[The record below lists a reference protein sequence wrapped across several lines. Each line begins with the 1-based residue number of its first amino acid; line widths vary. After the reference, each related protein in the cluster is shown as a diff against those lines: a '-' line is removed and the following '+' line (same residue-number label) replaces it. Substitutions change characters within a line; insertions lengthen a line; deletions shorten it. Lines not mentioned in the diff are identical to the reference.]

1 MRLLTRLP
9 PIQLIKRCPRW
20 LPLVACLG
28 APLAAQVDYATPYT
42 FTLLAGSP
50 GGTGSVDGNGS
61 AAEFGDPYALAVD
74 SSGNLYVADSKND
87 TIRKVTSSGVVTTIA
102 GTAGS
107 AGNGNATGTAAQF
120 NTPSGVA
127 VASGGNIY
135 VADLGNQLI
144 RQITPSG
151 VVTTLAGTV
160 ATSGSTDG
168 TGTAALFNQPYGLA
182 VDGSG
187 NIYVADLGN
196 QEIRKVT
203 SSGVVTT
210 IAGSPGSAGSANGTG
225 AAAQFNQP
233 IGVAVDSS
241 GNLYVTDSGNN
252 TIRKITSGGV
262 VTTLAGSPGVAGSTD
277 GTGSAALFHGPRGI
291 AVDGSGNLYVADGQN
306 CTIRKITSAGVVT
319 TLGGVPGSIANAE
332 GTGPAALFDV
342 PTGVAVNASGTL
354 YVSSSEGYVI
364 SAGTAAALT
373 APTFTEQPESQTVA
387 SGSTAVFHSQ
397 ATGAPT
403 PTYQWYLNGE
413 PLSNAV
419 GITGTTTPTLVISGA
434 TAAATYTYYCVA
446 SSPSQSAQSSSATL
460 TVTPASDPGRLVNL
474 SCRAPVGTGANQLI
488 VGFVVGGT
496 GTSGSEPLLVRAS
509 GPALAQFGV
518 AGFLPDPELT
528 LNGPSGV
535 IASDSGWQGNTAVAS
550 TAASVGAFPW
560 TSAASLDSALVESL
574 SGAPYTAQL
583 AGSSGDTGIALAEVY
598 DATSPAA
605 YTPASPRLINISARD
620 QVGTGSN
627 ILIAGFVIGGTT
639 SKTVLIRGSGPAL
652 AAFSVAGTLPDPQL
666 QLFQSNG
673 SAASTLLLSN
683 TGWGGDPEIASIASS
698 VSAFSWGTAATP
710 DSALLVTLPP
720 GAYTAQVSGASGDTG
735 IALVEVYEVP

>member
-262 VTTLAGSPGVAGSTD
+262 VTTLAGSPVSPGARTARARPRSSTD
-277 GTGSAALFHGPRGI
+277 RG
-291 AVDGSGNLYVADGQN
+291 ASRSTVPE
-306 CTIRKITSAGVVT
+306 TST
-319 TLGGVPGSIANAE
+319 W
-332 GTGPAALFDV
+332 
-342 PTGVAVNASGTL
+342 PTGRTAR
-354 YVSSSEGYVI
+354 
-364 SAGTAAALT
+364 SAR
-373 APTFTEQPESQTVA
+373 
-387 SGSTAVFHSQ
+387 
-397 ATGAPT
+397 
-403 PTYQWYLNGE
+403 
-413 PLSNAV
+413 
-419 GITGTTTPTLVISGA
+419 
-434 TAAATYTYYCVA
+434 
-446 SSPSQSAQSSSATL
+446 SP
-460 TVTPASDPGRLVNL
+460 P
-474 SCRAPVGTGANQLI
+474 
-488 VGFVVGGT
+488 
-496 GTSGSEPLLVRAS
+496 RAS
-509 GPALAQFGV
+509 LRPWEACPEALPMRRAR
-518 AGFLPDPELT
+518 ARRRSLT
-528 LNGPSGV
+528 CPR
-535 IASDSGWQGNTAVAS
+535 AS
-550 TAASVGAFPW
+550 
-560 TSAASLDSALVESL
+560 
-574 SGAPYTAQL
+574 
-583 AGSSGDTGIALAEVY
+583 
-598 DATSPAA
+598 
-605 YTPASPRLINISARD
+605 R
-620 QVGTGSN
+620 
-627 ILIAGFVIGGTT
+627 
-639 SKTVLIRGSGPAL
+639 
-652 AAFSVAGTLPDPQL
+652 
-666 QLFQSNG
+666 
-673 SAASTLLLSN
+673 
-683 TGWGGDPEIASIASS
+683 
-698 VSAFSWGTAATP
+698 
-710 DSALLVTLPP
+710 
-720 GAYTAQVSGASGDTG
+720 
-735 IALVEVYEVP
+735 